1 MVYRLQ
7 SNALVTIDLIEC
19 EEESAGN
26 MKLSELLGLQIKK
39 NPVGFSQT
47 PYGKALTAGFNMV
60 PSSYATADYKLS
72 DSK

>member
-1 MVYRLQ
+1 
-7 SNALVTIDLIEC
+7 
-19 EEESAGN
+19 
-26 MKLSELLGLQIKK
+26 MKLAELLGLQIKK
-39 NPVGFSQT
+39 NPVGFAQT